1 MGKFTDELYDDFYGR
16 QYAGEIRHAAEE
28 KAKREKKQNILT
40 NDKLTDMEKLRRVF
54 DISKDSL
61 KEYDSQLYYAILAVL
76 DKDKTPDASGY
87 FNT

>member
-1 MGKFTDELYDDFYGR
+1 MTD
-16 QYAGEIRHAAEE
+16 
-28 KAKREKKQNILT
+28 REKKQNILV
-40 NDKLTDMEKLRRVF
+40 NDKFTDMEKLRKVF

-76 DKDKTPDASGY
+76 DKDKKPDASGY

>member
-1 MGKFTDELYDDFYGR
+1 MTD
-16 QYAGEIRHAAEE
+16 
-28 KAKREKKQNILT
+28 REKKQIILT
-40 NDKLTDMEKLRRVF
+40 NRKLTDMEKLMKIF

-76 DKDKTPDASGY
+76 DKEKKPDTSGY

>member
-1 MGKFTDELYDDFYGR
+1 MTE
-16 QYAGEIRHAAEE
+16 
-28 KAKREKKQNILT
+28 REKKQSILA
-40 NDKLTDMEKLRRVF
+40 NSKLTDMEKLSKIF

-76 DKDKTPDASGY
+76 DEEKKPDASGY

>member
-1 MGKFTDELYDDFYGR
+1 MTTL
-16 QYAGEIRHAAEE
+16 
-28 KAKREKKQNILT
+28 EKKRSILA
-40 NDKLTDMEKLRRVF
+40 NSKLTDMEKLRKVF

-76 DKDKTPDASGY
+76 DGEKKPDASGY